1 MSIKH
6 SLLAAAYG
14 PLRLKTY
21 FFRSVLNSKERRL
34 RVLIVHDIAPEEEK
48 FFYIHLKNLKKTWH
62 FIDPKTFEGMITGE
76 IPVEKDNLLLTF
88 DDGFISSRHVVDS
101 VLDKL
106 NIKALHFVVSEFVGQ
121 KGDDW
126 RGFVANNINPH
137 MHPEEVP
144 EHCRNMNAEDLRHL
158 IREGHSIGAHT
169 ANHARLSQLS
179 GTELIKEII
188 ESADELE
195 KLLSINVEHF
205 AYTFGNLSSFSQEAL
220 AVARKRFQYIYTG
233 FRGNNAQSPLSW
245 AINRDSIKPEDS
257 DNLTGAFLEGGAD
270 RLYAKD
276 MEIFRSWGKV
286 ID

>member
-1 MSIKH
+1 
-6 SLLAAAYG
+6 
-14 PLRLKTY
+14 
-21 FFRSVLNSKERRL
+21 
-34 RVLIVHDIAPEEEK
+34 
-48 FFYIHLKNLKKTWH
+48 
-62 FIDPKTFEGMITGE
+62 
-76 IPVEKDNLLLTF
+76 LLTF
-88 DDGFISSRHVVDS
+88 DDGFISSRHAVDS
-101 VLDKL
+101 VLNKL
-106 NIKALHFVVSEFVGQ
+106 NIKALHFVVSEFVNQ
-121 KGDDW
+121 TGDNW
-126 RGFVANNINPH
+126 RDFVTKNIEPH
-137 MHPEEVP
+137 MQPDEVP